1 MELEKL
7 KIGLAVS
14 FHKLKNGKCVG
25 LENEVYTIEEINFK
39 YWQPCNCRLR
49 NENGTVYTNHLAIE
63 PVERKTP
70 AYRQISIFDL
80 LEA

>member
-25 LENEVYTIEEINFK
+25 LENDVYIIEEINFK
-39 YWQPCNCRLR
+39 NWQPCNCRLS
-49 NENGTVYTNHLAIE
+49 NGIFTNHLAIE
-63 PVERKTP
+63 PVDKAIKQTFK
-70 AYRQISIFDL
+70 QISIFDL
-80 LEA
+80 IEV